1 MNSFTLANYLI
12 DGKFLLFIFLDEK
25 LFYFLLKEIL
35 MEEND
40 MPWVTC
46 FYPLFSIN
54 A

>member
-1 MNSFTLANYLI
+1 MERPLI
-12 DGKFLLFIFLDEK
+12 YEQFYFGKFLLFIFLDEK
-25 LFYFLLKEIL
+25 LFYFLLKETL